1 MQQDDMTFDSHPRV
15 YQIEGNDLEM
25 IKSWFKLLG
34 EEVYSLRIMP
44 GEGGVQ
50 VRFNDR
56 DWSPSLGH
64 VEANGRG

>member
-1 MQQDDMTFDSHPRV
+1 MAFDSHPRV

-44 GEGGVQ
+44 RG
-50 VRFNDR
+50 R
-56 DWSPSLGH
+56 SSAPPSRTCWR
-64 VEANGRG
+64 V